1 MNDLFEP
8 LKIFCSLAKALQ
20 FKETANRLAVSPS
33 VVARI
38 ISELEDYLGEPLFQ
52 LNTIQVRLT
61 DFSEQFL
68 PEAQSLLAQSERLFI
83 FRKQQ

>member
-8 LKIFCSLAKALQ
+8 LKIFCSLAETLQ

-38 ISELEDYLGEPLFQ
+38 ISEFRR
-52 LNTIQVRLT
+52 TT
-61 DFSEQFL
+61 FSTQHYTG
-68 PEAQSLLAQSERLFI
+68 
-83 FRKQQ
+83 